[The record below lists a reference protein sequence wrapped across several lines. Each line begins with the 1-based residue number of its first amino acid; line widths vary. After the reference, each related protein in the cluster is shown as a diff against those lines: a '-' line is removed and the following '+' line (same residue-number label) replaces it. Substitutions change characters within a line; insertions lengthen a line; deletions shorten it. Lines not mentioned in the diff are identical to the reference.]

1 MVGAWNAGAFSYF
14 SRLQLANL
22 DGVMNDEAIQVVILQ
37 NASERSTPPLRRVDP
52 PEALLQYLGRCSIP
66 EGGFGM
72 PRWAAPKGSIMT
84 PSIRTTAQ
92 LTLALLLSSL
102 TACGGSTAGGESE
115 APVEFLNM
123 WVEDLA
129 STRAV
134 IRFDTSRPTT
144 CEVEWGLSMDAMTTT
159 ATDPNMEP
167 CTFAEEH
174 EVPLEDLS
182 PDTMIFF
189 RAKATDPM
197 GSTYY
202 SETMSFRTEMDHGE
216 PARVN
221 VALMSMGSRIVG
233 KSSNFGN
240 LADDSTWGASNAI
253 DGRMSTEWSSN
264 GDGDDAWL
272 SIDFG
277 QMRDLEAFGFRSRK
291 MTDGT
296 SIITSIRIIIDD
308 ETTMGPFATPD
319 PDQRYFFEIAP
330 TLAQRVRVEAVTTTG
345 GNTGAKEV
353 EFFTR

>member
-1 MVGAWNAGAFSYF
+1 M
-14 SRLQLANL
+14 
-22 DGVMNDEAIQVVILQ
+22 
-37 NASERSTPPLRRVDP
+37 
-52 PEALLQYLGRCSIP
+52 IP
-66 EGGFGM
+66 N
-72 PRWAAPKGSIMT
+72 T
-84 PSIRTTAQ
+84 RTTAQ
-92 LTLALLLSSL
+92 VTLALLLSSL
-102 TACGGSTAGGESE
+102 AACGSSVAGEPEPS
-115 APVEFLNM
+115 VEFLNM
-123 WVEDLA
+123 RVEDVA

-167 CTFAEEH
+167 GTFAEEH

-197 GSTYY
+197 GNTYY
-202 SETMSFRTEMDHGE
+202 SEAMSFRTEMGDGG
-216 PARVN
+216 PARAN
-221 VALMSMGSRIVG
+221 VALLSMGSRIVD

-240 LADDSTWGASNAI
+240 VADDSTWGANNAI
-253 DGRMSTEWSSN
+253 DGSMSTEWSSN

-296 SIITSIRIIIDD
+296 SIITSVRIIFD
-308 ETTMGPFATPD
+308 EQTTMGPFATPD
-319 PDQRYFFEIAP
+319 PDQRYVFEITP
-330 TLAQRVRVEAVTTTG
+330 TRAQRVRVEAVSTTG
-345 GNTGAKEV
+345 GNTGVKEI
-353 EFFTR
+353 EFFSR